1 VDFLVRD
8 FKPEK
13 RPYSPPSFEVRDAS
27 AAKAELEALGA
38 LQDDNARQML
48 SVANQQL
55 EGKTS
60 PPQPTG
66 PSPQPKSDG
75 WGRPNRA
82 RSTKHEKISW
92 NPATQEWFCAKCG
105 RTSDHTSENDAYF
118 EIEQFE
124 CQIPWVEMPKGISGS
139 PGE

>member
-1 VDFLVRD
+1 VVRD
-8 FKPEK
+8 FKPAK
-13 RPYSPPSFEVRDAS
+13 KPYSPPSFEVLDAS
-27 AAKAELEALGA
+27 AAKAELESLGA

-60 PPQPTG
+60 PPQSAG
-66 PSPQPKSDG
+66 QSPLPKSDG
-75 WGRPNRA
+75 WGRPTRA
-82 RSTKHEKISW
+82 KSIKHEKISW
-92 NPATQEWFCAKCG
+92 NPATQEWFCTKCG

-124 CQIPWVEMPKGISGS
+124 CHIPWVEIPKGISNS

>member
-1 VDFLVRD
+1 MVRD
-8 FKPEK
+8 LKPAK
-13 RPYSPPSFEVRDAS
+13 TPYRPPSFEVVDAG

-55 EGKTS
+55 DGKTS
-60 PPQPTG
+60 PLHPAGQ
-66 PSPQPKSDG
+66 SPLPKSDG

-82 RSTKHEKISW
+82 RSMKHEKISW
-92 NPATQEWFCAKCG
+92 NPATQEWFCTKCG
-105 RTSDHTSENDAYF
+105 RTSDHSSQNDAYF

-124 CQIPWVEMPKGISGS
+124 CHIPWVEMPKAFSDS